1 MSDSP
6 IPSKAAG
13 ADWCATPIDRV
24 ALAARWGLATLE
36 QHAEVGSTMERAR
49 EIASDLLVPLPAVVM
64 ADRQTAGRGRQ
75 GARWWQAPGSL
86 AVSIVLDATRITAG
100 MLPLAAAGPLPIWS
114 LACGVSLAEAVTAVE
129 PTVPARVR
137 WPNDVYVQGKK
148 LAGIIVESVAGGR
161 MIFGIGVNTSGSIQT
176 APKALATKLITLPDL
191 TGRAMP
197 RTTLLA
203 EFLPRFF
210 QFLRTITVDPSQLV
224 LRYRPLCD
232 LSGQMVTIYRGEQ
245 FLHGCCRGIAADG
258 SLLLDTK
265 AGEMQI
271 TSGSLSDPA
280 AAWRP
285 DPESAQDFFFGAPPA
300 A

>member
-1 MSDSP
+1 MSDSS

-13 ADWCATPIDRV
+13 AEWCDTPIDTPIDRV
-24 ALAARWGLATLE
+24 ALAACWGLATLE
-36 QHAEVGSTMERAR
+36 HYAEVGSTMERAR
-49 EIASDLLVPLPAVVM
+49 EIASDRLVPLPAIVM
-64 ADRQTAGRGRQ
+64 ADLQTAGRGRQ

-86 AVSIVLDATRITAG
+86 AVSIVLDVPGVIAG
-100 MLPLAAAGPLPIWS
+100 VTSLTPAGPPPIWS
-114 LACGVSLAEAVTAVE
+114 LACGVALAEAVTAVE
-129 PTVPARVR
+129 PAVSARVR

-148 LAGIIVESVAGGR
+148 IAGIIVESVAGGR
-161 MIFGIGVNTSGSIQT
+161 VIFGIGVNTSGSIQE
-176 APKALATKLITLPDL
+176 APTALAPKLITLPDL
-191 TGRAMP
+191 TGRVMS
-197 RTTLLA
+197 RTTLLV

-210 QFLRTITVDPSQLV
+210 QFLRAITVDPSQLV
-224 LRYRPLCD
+224 LRYQPLCD

-258 SLLLDTK
+258 SLLLDTA

-285 DPESAQDFFFGAPPA
+285 DPESA
-300 A
+300 